1 MIQEELG
8 EGIYNVALI
17 SRIEQGK
24 FLPNKLIRD
33 RLLERLGESSY
44 DYETYIEVEDYKHWQ
59 LENFLI
65 YSLDTMELHKAEQLL
80 QQYEKQYKEKNNVSK
95 QFYFVMLLQW
105 SELNGIIKEHQFT
118 TFEYD

>member
-44 DYETYIEVEDYKHWQ
+44 DYETYIVFHTVAIILLLYEVP
-59 LENFLI
+59 
-65 YSLDTMELHKAEQLL
+65 
-80 QQYEKQYKEKNNVSK
+80 
-95 QFYFVMLLQW
+95 
-105 SELNGIIKEHQFT
+105 
-118 TFEYD
+118 